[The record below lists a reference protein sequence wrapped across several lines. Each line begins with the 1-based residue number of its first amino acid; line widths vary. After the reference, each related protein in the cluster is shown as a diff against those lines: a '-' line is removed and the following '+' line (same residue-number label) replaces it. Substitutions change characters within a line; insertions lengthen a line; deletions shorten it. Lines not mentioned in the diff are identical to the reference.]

1 MTIDRE
7 TTTRR
12 ATVRYVTSGRRALFL
27 DWGGT
32 LALARDNRTVTDA
45 DGNPVLMP
53 NVPETITRERPSYD
67 ACFIVSN
74 QARIGRGEISEAEVV
89 RRFGWLN
96 ERLGGVLTDWRLC
109 PHGDDD
115 GCACRKPKPGMFC
128 DLAHMWTID
137 LEGSTHVGDADKD
150 RAAARA
156 AGIGTFVWARE
167 FFAW

>member
-1 MTIDRE
+1 MS
-7 TTTRR
+7 
-12 ATVRYVTSGRRALFL
+12 ARRALFL

-53 NVPETITRERPSYD
+53 NVTETIARARPDYD

-74 QARIGRGEISEAEVV
+74 QARIGRGEITEAEVR

-96 ERLGGVLTDWRLC
+96 ERLGGLLTDWRLC
-109 PHGDDD
+109 PHDDED
-115 GCACRKPKPGMFC
+115 GCACRKPAPGMFL
-128 DLAHMWTID
+128 DLALAWKID
-137 LEGSTHVGDADKD
+137 LGPSTHVGDADKD

-167 FFAW
+167 FFGW